1 MVEVIADVGP
11 EVREHADFARERFR
25 AHRTQDGH
33 LRPDDRPRFVTGLA
47 FTDVVAGEP
56 LGTATA
62 RGGEV
67 PAYGVT
73 RAPRPGPCGS
83 GSRPRSQPDISRNSA
98 RCAAARS
105 STASRVRTNSSIR
118 ASTSRSRSPRSVW
131 QGTSART
138 SWRSPSRS

>member
-1 MVEVIADVGP
+1 MVEVVADVGL
-11 EVREHADFARERFR
+11 EMRELFGFAGERSR
-25 AHRTQDGH
+25 ALRMGDGH
-33 LRPDDRPRFVTGLA
+33 LRPDDRPWLATGLA
-47 FTDVVAGEP
+47 FADVVAGEP